1 MGELEI
7 HTLGHASLLLRL
19 GRETIYTD
27 PYSQVCSFTGLPKAS
42 LVLIT
47 HDHYDHLDP
56 EALRPILASS
66 TTVIANPDAA
76 VQLEGAISLRNGEMT
91 SWTGIAVKALPAYN
105 TTGRNPDGEF
115 FHPRGVGNGYLMDFD
130 GFRVYVAGDTE
141 FIPEMSACRG
151 VDVAFLPKN
160 LPYTM
165 SDEMFVEAARFI
177 APKVLYPYHYF
188 EVDIESLRRELP
200 GIEVRL

>member
-1 MGELEI
+1 MR
-7 HTLGHASLLLRL
+7 ACCCAWA
-19 GRETIYTD
+19 GRRSTPD
-27 PYSQVCSFTGLPKAS
+27 PYSQVCSFAGLPKAS

-56 EALRPILASS
+56 EALRPILTSS

-76 VQLEGAISLRNGEMT
+76 AQLEGAISLRNGEMT
-91 SWTGIAVKALPAYN
+91 SWKGIAIKALPAYN

-115 FHPRGVGNGYLMDFD
+115 FHPRGVGNGYLLDFD

-141 FIPEMSACRG
+141 FIPEMSACCG

-177 APKVLYPYHYF
+177 SPKVLYPYHYF
-188 EVDIESLRRELP
+188 EVDIDSLRRALP

>member
-1 MGELEI
+1 
-7 HTLGHASLLLRL
+7 
-19 GRETIYTD
+19 
-27 PYSQVCSFTGLPKAS
+27 
-42 LVLIT
+42 
-47 HDHYDHLDP
+47 
-56 EALRPILASS
+56 
-66 TTVIANPDAA
+66 
-76 VQLEGAISLRNGEMT
+76 
-91 SWTGIAVKALPAYN
+91 
-105 TTGRNPDGEF
+105 
-115 FHPRGVGNGYLMDFD
+115 MDFD